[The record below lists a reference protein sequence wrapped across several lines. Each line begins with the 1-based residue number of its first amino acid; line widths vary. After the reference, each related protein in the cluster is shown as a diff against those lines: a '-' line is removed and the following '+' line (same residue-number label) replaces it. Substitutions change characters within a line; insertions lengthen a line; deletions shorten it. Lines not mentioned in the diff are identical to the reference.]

1 MIKDILLVI
10 DNADRAGQVIDAALR
25 MAEREAALLTIEILT
40 AGPLLLPALAPMT
53 AMYVPEPELA
63 GEEATRIA
71 AVARKIADSRCTT
84 RLVGLHDDIFG
95 VARRAGA
102 AGPIADIVIMGDSG
116 SWETEWLRKHAA
128 KAVVMG
134 GGTPLIIA
142 SGQAPLVPS
151 RHAVMGW
158 KESPEARRAV
168 HDLVS
173 MVEPGGRISVVAVA
187 QDQADSDAT
196 AAGLDEVV
204 RYFAHHGFAA
214 EAHPIIAGIESDA
227 HALEAF
233 AVEQGA
239 DLLAL
244 GAFGHLRLRDVILGG
259 VTHAMIERPR
269 LPVLLSR

>member
-10 DNADRAGQVIDAALR
+10 DNADKAVPVIDAALV
-25 MAEREAALLTIEILT
+25 MAEREAAMLTIEILT

-71 AVARKIADSRCTT
+71 AVAAKVAHARCAT
-84 RLVGLHDDIFG
+84 RVVGLHDDIFG
-95 VARRAGA
+95 VARRAGV
-102 AGPIADIVIMGDSG
+102 AGPIADVIIMGDSE
-116 SWETEWLRKHAA
+116 SWETGWLRKHAA
-128 KAVVMG
+128 KAVIMG

-142 SGQAPLVPS
+142 SAKAPLVPS

-187 QDQADSDAT
+187 QDHADSDAT
-196 AAGLDEVV
+196 AGSLDEIV
-204 RYFAHHGFAA
+204 RYFTQHGFAA
-214 EAHPIIAGIESDA
+214 EAHPIVAGIESDA

-269 LPVLLSR
+269 LPILFSR